1 MDNKF
6 SRYTAFLL
14 FFCWQIQ
21 VMAAPV
27 TDGFYPYE
35 WEETSGKMWLYVNKL
50 DQEFLY
56 VSSLPAGIGSND
68 IGLDRGQLSGE
79 RMVKFIRSG
88 NKILLVQ
95 LNTTYRAVSDN
106 VLERQAVEEAFA
118 QSVLWGFVIDKE
130 EQGLLRIDF
139 TPFLLRDAH
148 GVSQRLARANQGNY
162 TVEPSRSAL
171 YLPRTKNFPQNTEF
185 EATITFTGRATG
197 AWIRSV
203 TPDADAVTVRMH
215 HSLIQLPDPG
225 YQPRWFDPRSGYF
238 EMSFYDYA
246 TPIQQPIIK
255 RFITRHRLHKKDPS
269 AQRSEPVE
277 PIIYYLDPG
286 CPEPI
291 RSALLD
297 GARWWNQAFEAAGY
311 INAFRVELLPSD
323 ADPMDVRYN
332 LIQWVHRSTRGWS
345 YGSSVIDP
353 RTGEII
359 KGQVT
364 LGSLRVRQD
373 FLIAQGYYPAYKT
386 PDGDEGP
393 LTELALARLRQLSA
407 HEVGHTI
414 GLAHN
419 FSASFNQRASV
430 MDYPHPYIQLT
441 PDGKLDL
448 SQVYTK
454 EIGEWDKRA
463 VLYGYQH
470 FPSNI
475 SEKDALQQILAEN
488 EQRGLLYL
496 SDQDARPADGSSP
509 HAHLWDNGASA
520 AQELNRILQVR
531 QTALKNFGPANIP
544 EGMPMAHLEHVLVPL
559 YLAHRYQVEA
569 TCKLIGGV
577 DYNYAVRGMTVKDKL
592 SAVPPGQQAEALD
605 ALLKTLAPDYLQ
617 IPEQIRNYLHPQP
630 IGYERT
636 REDFQSYTGL
646 TFDALGAA
654 ENSAHHTLSLL
665 LNSGRLARVLEQHTF
680 DPQHLGVN
688 AYLRKIHS
696 YLSSGNQTGYGLEIS
711 RQNERLFF
719 HLLLG
724 LSLDKTISTGVQ
736 SQVSYFLQQNKQ
748 KLKSRLSAAIS
759 TEGKAHLS
767 YLLELFEQAKSNPA
781 AFKPPTA
788 KPLPDGAPIGCG
800 DE

>member
-1 MDNKF
+1 MFHLKKLGL
-6 SRYTAFLL
+6 SWLMTMTLL
-14 FFCWQIQ
+14 TSFGAITPGYF
-21 VMAAPV
+21 P
-27 TDGFYPYE
+27 FE
-35 WEETSGKMWLYVNKL
+35 WDETTGKMWLYVDKVG
-50 DQEFLY
+50 QEFLY
-56 VSSLPAGIGSND
+56 VSSLPAGVGSND
-68 IGLDRGQLSGE
+68 IGLDRGQLGGE
-79 RMVKFIRSG
+79 RVVKFIRSG
-88 NKILLVQ
+88 NKLLLTQV
-95 LNTTYRAVSDN
+95 NMTYRAVSDQ
-106 VLERQAVEEAFA
+106 VLERKAVEEAFA

-130 EQGLLRIDF
+130 EQGRLRIDF

-148 GVSQRLARANQGNY
+148 GVSQRLARTNQGTY
-162 TVEPSRSAL
+162 SVDLSRSAL
-171 YLPRTKNFPQNTEF
+171 YLERTKNFPQNTEF
-185 EATITFTGRATG
+185 EATITFTGRASG

-203 TPDADAVTVRMH
+203 TPDPDAVTVRMH
-215 HSLIQLPDPG
+215 HSLIQLPDNG
-225 YQPRWFDPRSGYF
+225 YQPRMFDPRAGYF
-238 EMSFYDYA
+238 ELSYYDYA
-246 TPIQQPIIK
+246 TPIQQPLTQ
-255 RFITRHRLHKKDPS
+255 RYITRHRLHKKDPT
-269 AQRSEPVE
+269 AARSEAVE

-311 INAFRVELLPSD
+311 IQAFRVEMLPAD

-373 FLIAQGYYPAYKT
+373 FLIAQGYHAAYKT
-386 PDGDEGP
+386 TDWTEGP

-430 MDYPHPYIQLT
+430 MDYPHPYLQLT
-441 PDGKLDL
+441 ADGQLDN

-454 EIGEWDKRA
+454 EIGEWDKRT

-470 FPSNI
+470 FPANI
-475 SEKDALQQILAEN
+475 NERGALQQILEEN

-496 SDQDARPADGSSP
+496 SDQDARPVDGASP
-509 HAHLWDNGASA
+509 HAHLWDNGVSA
-520 AQELNRILQVR
+520 AQELNRLIQVR
-531 QTALKNFGPANIP
+531 QQALKNFGPANIP
-544 EGMPMAHLEHVLVPL
+544 QGMPMAHLEHVLVPL

-569 TCKLIGGV
+569 AVKLIGGV
-577 DYNYAVRGMTVKDKL
+577 DYNYAVRGSTIKDHL
-592 SAVPPGQQAEALD
+592 SIVPAPQQTEALE
-605 ALLKTLAPDYLQ
+605 AVLKTLAPDYLM
-617 IPEQIRNYLHPQP
+617 IPEPIRRYLHPQP
-630 IGYERT
+630 LGYDRT
-636 REDFQSYTGL
+636 REDFQAYTGL

-654 ENSAHHTLSLL
+654 ESAAYQTITLL
-665 LNSGRLARVLEQHTF
+665 LNAGRLARLLEQQAF
-680 DPQHLGVN
+680 DPQHMGISS
-688 AYLRKIHS
+688 YLNKIHQ
-696 YLSSGNQTGYGLEIS
+696 YLIQASQSNYALEIS

-719 HLLLG
+719 QYLLG
-724 LSLDKTISTGVQ
+724 LSLDKSVSTGVQ
-736 SQVSYFLQQNKQ
+736 SQVGYFLQLHKT
-748 KLKSRLSAAIS
+748 KFKSRLSSAVS
-759 TEGKAHLS
+759 TEGKAHIH
-767 YLLELFEQAKSNPA
+767 YLLDLFDQAKTNPA
-781 AFKPPTA
+781 TFKLPAP